1 MIDEIIDTKIK
12 MKIAK
17 LFAERNDSFHVSDV
31 AEMLKIS
38 KSRASECLR
47 ELEEKGLLQSRN
59 VGRSKLYKLSSS
71 TMAKMIARSLLQE
84 KHLLKTIEKKMKNEV
99 KRLKPVSFVLFGS
112 ALRGLR
118 LGGDIDFLFVYKKK
132 VDKNKLY
139 EISSKV
145 TEESGFDISILPM
158 ELEEFKS
165 KARRGEEFIL
175 NVVSNYKLLLG
186 KKLEE
191 IIW

>member
-17 LFAERNDSFHVSDV
+17 LFAEKNDSFHVSDV

-47 ELEEKGLLQSRN
+47 ELEEKGLLQSRII
-59 VGRSKLYKLSSS
+59 GRSKVYRLSSS
-71 TMAKMIARSLLQE
+71 TLAKTIARSLLQE
-84 KHLLKTIEKKMKNEV
+84 KDLLKIIEKKIKNEV
-99 KRLKPVSFVLFGS
+99 KGLNPVSFVLFGS

-118 LGGDIDFLFVYKKK
+118 LGGDIDFLFIYKKK
-132 VDKNKLY
+132 IDKNRLY
-139 EISSKV
+139 EISSKI

-158 ELEEFKS
+158 ELEEFKT
-165 KARRGEEFIL
+165 KAKRGEDFVL
-175 NVVSNYKLLLG
+175 NVLSNYKLLLG
-186 KKLEE
+186 KKLED